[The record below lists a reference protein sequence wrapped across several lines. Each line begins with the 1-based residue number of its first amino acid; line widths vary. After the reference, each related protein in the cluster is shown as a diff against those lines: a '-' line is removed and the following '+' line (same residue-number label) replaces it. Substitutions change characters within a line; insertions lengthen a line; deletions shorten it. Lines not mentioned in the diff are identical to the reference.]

1 MHEWNEQEVRNE
13 LYGKVLHLKGPG
25 NQLLKLCE
33 ELAELIQATIKLQSN
48 VEAVGDC
55 LLFHDFLFEL
65 TDVKIMLEQVDFL
78 LEEGRFGC
86 YRPDEVKKI
95 LHQKKKDKLSRLAH
109 RISLGEI

>member
-1 MHEWNEQEVRNE
+1 MEKQVFIFRRWWEKEKRFLYFDLNSFRN
-13 LYGKVLHLKGPG
+13 YYDSPVGGKVVC
-25 NQLLKLCE
+25 QRD
-33 ELAELIQATIKLQSN
+33 
-48 VEAVGDC
+48 GDC

-78 LEEGRFGC
+78 IDEGRIGC

-109 RISLGEI
+109 RVSLGEL